1 MVWRTLIE
9 KGTSK
14 RYVRV
19 IRDMYE
25 GVKTRV
31 RTTVRNTMFFPLE
44 VGLHQSPTISPYLF
58 ALILDELSRGIQ
70 ENIPWCMIFADDIVL
85 IAESAKGLN
94 SRLEIWREALEDN
107 GLRVSREKTEYLKCD
122 FGRVEMPELR
132 ILRWTCDKTML
143 DMIPNEVFKA
153 DFDVDFII
161 DKMREGRLRWF
172 EHVKRRPQT
181 ATARNVE
188 AMLVDSSRRR
198 GKPILGWEDRLKQN
212 MKELLLSKDMTL
224 DRNAWRDKITI
235 NE

>member
-1 MVWRTLIE
+1 M
-9 KGTSK
+9 
-14 RYVRV
+14 
-19 IRDMYE
+19 
-25 GVKTRV
+25 
-31 RTTVRNTMFFPLE
+31 RNTMFFPLE
-44 VGLHQSPTISPYLF
+44 VGLHQSSAISPYIF

-94 SRLEIWREALEDN
+94 NRLEIWREALEDN
-107 GLRVSREKTEYLKCD
+107 SLRVSREKTECLKCD

-188 AMLVDSSRRR
+188 AVVEMPELRILRWTCDKTMLDMIPNEVFKADFDVDFYNRQDEGR
-198 GKPILGWEDRLKQN
+198 KV
-212 MKELLLSKDMTL
+212 
-224 DRNAWRDKITI
+224 
-235 NE
+235 